1 MKFIRKFLSAG
12 GDTRIM
18 INNNDIRLRSK
29 FIIIKILANLL
40 GDTKFLV
47 LKLCQVQM
55 VEWQKKHS
63 PIRQF

>member
-55 VEWQKKHS
+55 VEWQKNI
-63 PIRQF
+63 PP